1 MLFAAE
7 SQYFSPT
14 PSAKVT
20 GNREVTAGRYQYVN
34 VEKKLVQYEH
44 KIGYWKGKAENR
56 HFVTLGNFGVRLLK
70 FVQALEQ
77 LPNYTGFVVQVSQ
90 KLKCGGI
97 DAVKEG

>member
-20 GNREVTAGRYQYVN
+20 GNTEVTTGRCRYVN
-34 VEKKLVQYEH
+34 VEKLVQYEH

-70 FVQALEQ
+70 FVQAPEQ
-77 LPNYTGFVVQVSQ
+77 LPDYIGSVVQVSQ
-90 KLKCGGI
+90 NLKRGGI

>member
-7 SQYFSPT
+7 SGNTSAPPLAQKSLGTEKSPPADIDMST
-14 PSAKVT
+14 S
-20 GNREVTAGRYQYVN
+20 
-34 VEKKLVQYEH
+34 KKLVQYEH

-70 FVQALEQ
+70 FVQAPEQ
-77 LPNYTGFVVQVSQ
+77 LPDYIGFVVQVSQ
-90 KLKCGGI
+90 NLKRGGI